1 MTSGFIRR
9 RTTLTVG
16 RRLFLGLLPALLA
29 VLLAVGLAYYGE
41 YQRQAPVLIVLGA
54 GVLAVASLVVTWINT
69 RYLSARIVRLT
80 GAMPD
85 GEREHGEP
93 GGSDEFDR
101 IERVVDHLGSALSA
115 SEAERAR
122 LDAAAA
128 TRLREEATMLA
139 AVVHDT
145 MAQLDEVRLPLHILL
160 ETRFGD
166 LNENQE
172 ELLRDARNGADAMAD
187 ALRRLAQV
195 ADADRGA
202 VAPQRELV
210 QVNDVVRAILPL
222 ARAAADRQKARV
234 EIALEPGLPRVM
246 ADRARLAEAL
256 TLLAVEAAAVA
267 GPDHP
272 LTITTARDGSGVS
285 ITLAPVTRIGPEA
298 GSAPPGDRTAPASDE
313 SLDGRGDP
321 GATILARRLITVQG
335 GSVDEA
341 ASGLVVRL
349 GGNAAIV
356 TATSPADRG
365 DSVVVQASSIPARDA
380 EAQ

>member
-1 MTSGFIRR
+1 MTSRFIRR
-9 RTTLTVG
+9 RTTIPVG
-16 RRLFLGLLPALLA
+16 RRLFLGVLPALLA
-29 VLLAVGLAYYGE
+29 VLLALGLAYYGK
-41 YQRQAPVLIVLGA
+41 YNRQAPEVIVFGA
-54 GVLAVASLVVTWINT
+54 AVLAVASLVVTWINT
-69 RYLSARIVRLT
+69 RYLSARIARLT

-85 GEREHGEP
+85 AEQEQGDQSE
-93 GGSDEFDR
+93 SDEFDR
-101 IERVVDHLGSALSA
+101 IERAVDHLGSALSA

-122 LDAAAA
+122 RDAAAT

-172 ELLRDARNGADAMAD
+172 ELLRDARNGADAMTD

-202 VAPQRELV
+202 VNAQRELV

-222 ARAAADRQKARV
+222 ARAAADRQQARLDT
-234 EIALEPGLPRVM
+234 ALEPGLPRVL

-267 GPDHP
+267 GPEHP
-272 LTITTARDGSGVS
+272 LAITTARDASGVS
-285 ITLAPVTRIGPEA
+285 VTLSPTS
-298 GSAPPGDRTAPASDE
+298 GSASEGDDSAN
-313 SLDGRGDP
+313 GHHDP
-321 GATILARRLITVQG
+321 GATILARRLIAVQG
-335 GSVDEA
+335 GSADETPA
-341 ASGLVVRL
+341 GLVVRL
-349 GGNAAIV
+349 GGKPV
-356 TATSPADRG
+356 T
-365 DSVVVQASSIPARDA
+365 
-380 EAQ
+380 